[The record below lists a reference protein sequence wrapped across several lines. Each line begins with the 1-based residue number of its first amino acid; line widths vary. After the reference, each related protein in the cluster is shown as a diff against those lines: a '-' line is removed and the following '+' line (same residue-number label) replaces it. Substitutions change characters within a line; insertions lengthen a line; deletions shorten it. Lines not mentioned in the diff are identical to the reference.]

1 MCEYLSRSNILK
13 TDPSLRRQLLANA
26 LIRGPSC
33 RFSDTFVRLIRTCA
47 QLRSPLVIFLDD
59 LQWSDG
65 PSLRLLEALVK
76 DGRALPLLLIG
87 AYRDVEVDDS
97 HALTRLVTGLQG
109 SDVPLLQLHLG
120 PLKLPDT
127 TALVA
132 ACLGLPAHDPGHG
145 QRCAELG
152 ALVQEKTEGNPF
164 YCLQFLRSLVKDGLL
179 HFDKHTGECRSA
191 TMRTRRVSSE
201 VGYPV

>member
-1 MCEYLSRSNILK
+1 M
-13 TDPSLRRQLLANA
+13 
-26 LIRGPSC
+26 
-33 RFSDTFVRLIRTCA
+33 RLIRTCA
-47 QLRSPLVIFLDD
+47 QLRSPLVVFLDD

-76 DGRALPLLLIG
+76 DGAALPLLLIG

-97 HALTRLVTGLQG
+97 HALTRLVTGLAG
-109 SDVPLLQLHLG
+109 SEVPLLQLHLG

-132 ACLGLPAHDPGHG
+132 TCLGLPQQDG
-145 QRCAELG
+145 QHLQHCAELG

-164 YCLQFLRSLVKDGLL
+164 YCLHFLRALVKDGLL
-179 HFDKHTGECRSA
+179 QFDKHTGECRSGAKRA
-191 TMRTRRVSSE
+191 TPLSQI
-201 VGYPV
+201 GPHF